1 MILTFFQYINFD
13 RLDHRDA
20 ISGIIESMNLKFS
33 TDQVDQY
40 QINTPVYQGPLDL
53 LLQLIESAE
62 LDITTLALAQVTEQ
76 YLKHLQSLQDLP
88 PDEISA
94 FLVIAAKL
102 IQIKS
107 EALLPQQA
115 SRSDDEEDI
124 GNELAR
130 QLIAYKR
137 YKEIADLL
145 AERKELGYQTFIR
158 LSPAYVEVKENL
170 DLEGFGVNELFHLA
184 SNILQKNL
192 VRQSINTVVERP
204 QITIKDKINQIS
216 KKFEA
221 ADELEFEDLLGE
233 TYSRLDV
240 VISFL
245 ALLELIKGSYVKV
258 IQEGIFNKIV
268 MVRVKN
274 VEEMRGFALKN
285 LEL

>member
-1 MILTFFQYINFD
+1 MD
-13 RLDHRDA
+13 
-20 ISGIIESMNLKFS
+20 LKFS

-40 QINTPVYQGPLDL
+40 QIDIPVYQGPLDL

-76 YLKHLQSLQDLP
+76 YLKHLEALQDLP
-88 PDEISA
+88 ADEMSA

-115 SRSDDEEDI
+115 TSMEDEEDI
-124 GNELAR
+124 GDELAR

-145 AERKELGYQTFIR
+145 AERKGLGYQSFIR
-158 LSPAYVEVKENL
+158 LSPVFVDRKQNL
-170 DLEGFGVNELFHLA
+170 DLEGVGVGDLFQIA
-184 SNILQKNL
+184 SSIFQKDME
-192 VRQSINTVVERP
+192 RQSISTVVERP
-204 QITIKDKINQIS
+204 KITIKEKINQIS
-216 KKFEA
+216 DKFKSS
-221 ADELEFEDLLGE
+221 DQLTFEDMLGE
-233 TYSRLDV
+233 QYSRFDV

-245 ALLELIKGSYVKV
+245 ALLELIKGNFIKV
-258 IQEGIFNKIV
+258 VQDGMFNEIILIRNRKI
-268 MVRVKN
+268 
-274 VEEMRGFALKN
+274 EEMREYALKN

>member
-1 MILTFFQYINFD
+1 MD
-13 RLDHRDA
+13 
-20 ISGIIESMNLKFS
+20 LKFS

-40 QINTPVYQGPLDL
+40 QIVTPVYQGPLDL

-76 YLKHLQSLQDLP
+76 YLRHLEDLQDLP
-88 PDEISA
+88 PDEVSA

-107 EALLPQQA
+107 EALLPQQSSGA
-115 SRSDDEEDI
+115 EEEEDI

-145 AERKELGYQTFIR
+145 AERKNLGYQTFIR
-158 LSPAYVEVKENL
+158 LSPAAVDVKESL
-170 DLEGFGVNELFHLA
+170 DLKGIGVNELYQLA
-184 SNILQKNL
+184 SNIFMKGIA
-192 VRQSINTVVERP
+192 RQSISTVVERP
-204 QITIKDKINQIS
+204 KITIKDKINQIS
-216 KKFEA
+216 NKFQFSQ
-221 ADELEFEDLLGE
+221 ELSFEDLLGE
-233 TYSRLDV
+233 NYSRLDV

-245 ALLELIKGSYVKV
+245 ALLELIKGSYIRV
-258 IQEGIFNKIV
+258 IQDGIFNQIR
-268 MVRVKN
+268 MVRIKDVA
-274 VEEMRGFALKN
+274 EMKEFALKN

>member
-1 MILTFFQYINFD
+1 MNHSYS
-13 RLDHRDA
+13 
-20 ISGIIESMNLKFS
+20 ISSIIVAMDLKFS

-40 QINTPVYQGPLDL
+40 QIDTPVYQGPLDL

-76 YLKHLQSLQDLP
+76 YLRHLEALQDLP

-107 EALLPQQA
+107 EALLPHQTA
-115 SRSDDEEDI
+115 RTEDEEDL

-137 YKEIADLL
+137 YKEIADMLS
-145 AERKELGYQTFIR
+145 ERKNLGYQTFIR
-158 LSPAYVEVKENL
+158 LSPAYVDIKENL
-170 DLEGFGVNELFHLA
+170 DLEGFGVTELYRLA
-184 SNILQKNL
+184 STIFLKDME
-192 VRQSINTVVERP
+192 RQSISTVVERP
-204 QITIKDKINQIS
+204 KITIKDKINHIS
-216 KKFEA
+216 EKFKFS
-221 ADELEFEDLLGE
+221 DVLTFEDLLGE

-245 ALLELIKGSYVKV
+245 ALLELVKGSYIKV
-258 IQEGIFNKIV
+258 VQDGIFNEIQ
-268 MVRVKN
+268 MVRIREA
-274 VEEMRGFALKN
+274 EEMKDFGLRN
-285 LEL
+285 LEI

>member
-1 MILTFFQYINFD
+1 MD
-13 RLDHRDA
+13 
-20 ISGIIESMNLKFS
+20 LKFS

-76 YLKHLQSLQDLP
+76 YLLHLEALQDLP

-107 EALLPQQA
+107 EALLPQQS
-115 SRSDDEEDI
+115 SRSEDEEDL
-124 GNELAR
+124 GEELAR

-145 AERKELGYQTFIR
+145 AERKDLGYQTFIR
-158 LSPAYVEVKENL
+158 LSPAYVEKKENL
-170 DLEGFGVNELFHLA
+170 DLEGFGIGELYQLA
-184 SNILQKNL
+184 SSIFLKDIE
-192 VRQSINTVVERP
+192 RQSISTVVERP
-204 QITIKDKINQIS
+204 KITIKDKINHIS
-216 KKFEA
+216 ERFKSTDQLK
-221 ADELEFEDLLGE
+221 FEDLLGDN
-233 TYSRLDV
+233 YSRLDV

-245 ALLELIKGSYVKV
+245 AILELIKGNYIKV
-258 IQEGIFNKIV
+258 VQEGIFNEIWMIKQREV
-268 MVRVKN
+268 D
-274 VEEMRGFALKN
+274 EMREFALKN

>member
-1 MILTFFQYINFD
+1 MD
-13 RLDHRDA
+13 
-20 ISGIIESMNLKFS
+20 LKFS

-40 QINTPVYQGPLDL
+40 LINTPVYQGPLDL
-53 LLQLIESAE
+53 LLQLIETAE

-76 YLKHLQSLQDLP
+76 YLLHLEELQDLP

-107 EALLPQQA
+107 EALLPQQ
-115 SRSDDEEDI
+115 SSHSEDEEDL
-124 GNELAR
+124 GSELAR

-145 AERKELGYQTFIR
+145 AERKDLGYQTFIR
-158 LSPAYVEVKENL
+158 LSPAKVERKENL
-170 DLEGFGVNELFHLA
+170 DLEGFGVSELYQLA
-184 SNILQKNL
+184 SSIFLKDIQ
-192 VRQSINTVVERP
+192 RQSINTVVERP
-204 QITIKDKINQIS
+204 KITIKDKINQIS
-216 KKFEA
+216 ERFKSADQLKFE
-221 ADELEFEDLLGE
+221 DFLGD

-245 ALLELIKGSYVKV
+245 AVLELIKGNYIKV
-258 IQEGIFNKIV
+258 VQEGIFNEIWMIKQRDV
-268 MVRVKN
+268 S
-274 VEEMRGFALKN
+274 EMKDFALRN